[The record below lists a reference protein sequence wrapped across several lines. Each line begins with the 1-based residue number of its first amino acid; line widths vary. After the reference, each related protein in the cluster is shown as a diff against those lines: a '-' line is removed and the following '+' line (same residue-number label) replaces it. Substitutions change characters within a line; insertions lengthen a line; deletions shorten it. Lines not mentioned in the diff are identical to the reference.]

1 VNHRRAADPNDRD
14 RRLRPV
20 GQGSFSFI
28 AVGTATLITPPYTQL
43 HFDVEVSAGKF
54 ATITVGAPGTH
65 GATVVGVHGPGVNTP
80 SAAAVSEAV
89 AGLVNDMHTP
99 NIGMFMNGL
108 LSMMFAIGFDS
119 ASTLFI
125 GVTMIGAG
133 DAPNEH
139 IRLSPIT
146 TGCDMPRT

>member
-1 VNHRRAADPNDRD
+1 MTRTCSAGVRGPS
-14 RRLRPV
+14 
-20 GQGSFSFI
+20 QGSVSFI
-28 AVGTATLITPPYTQL
+28 AVGTATLMTPPYAQL
-43 HFDVEVSAGKF
+43 HFEVDVSAGNF
-54 ATITVGAPGTH
+54 ATVTVGAPGIH
-65 GATVVGVHGPGVNTP
+65 GATVIGVHGPGVNTP

-89 AGLVNDMHTP
+89 AGFDNDMHTP

-108 LSMMFAIGFDS
+108 LSMMLAIGFDS

-146 TGCDMPRT
+146 TGCDMTRT